1 MHQKEFDFVFRT
13 AFIDHA
19 FDHPDSVSR
28 ISAMEI
34 ATATVHHSP
43 LLSVVVGASAVES
56 TLAFRRV
63 LRRFRRLVLV
73 ARAQQLVGL
82 INQIVLT
89 VTRKGVG

>member
-1 MHQKEFDFVFRT
+1 MMHQKEFDFVFRT
-13 AFIDHA
+13 AFIDRA

-34 ATATVHHSP
+34 ATLHHSP

-56 TLAFRRV
+56 TLAFRRA
-63 LRRFRRLVLV
+63 LRRFRRLVFV

-89 VTRKGVG
+89 VIRKRVG